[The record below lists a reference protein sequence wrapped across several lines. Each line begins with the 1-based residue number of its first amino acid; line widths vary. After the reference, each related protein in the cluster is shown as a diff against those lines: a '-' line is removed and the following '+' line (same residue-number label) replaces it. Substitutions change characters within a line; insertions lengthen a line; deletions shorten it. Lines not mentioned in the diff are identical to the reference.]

1 MSAITVISSGSG
13 VKPKAS
19 VLAKRGGLAN
29 NIGMT
34 TLPSIGEIYYAAE
47 WIIRLTMLAVVP
59 LRRSPAAAASW
70 LLLIFFLP
78 IPGLILFL
86 AIGSP
91 RFPHWRAAR
100 FERLKP
106 HVADVAARMRQAA
119 PAAAEGMARDIVAL
133 ADRLGRLPATSGNAV
148 ELIDDYDAAIGRLV
162 ADIDGAR
169 RHVRLLAYIFAD
181 DATAAKVID
190 ALGRA
195 VDRGVACHV
204 LVDPVGSHRWIKGT
218 LRALEAR
225 GVQVRAVLPFR
236 LWRERTRRD
245 MRNHRKLFIVDGA
258 IGYAGSQNIVARDFR
273 PGVVNRELVAR
284 VTGPAVA
291 AMSAIFVSDWY
302 LETEELLDDA
312 IAVPPRA
319 GASTVQLLPSGADYP
334 LEGFQALMTWQ
345 VAAARRE
352 IVIVTPYLVPDEGL
366 LGALKTAVLR
376 GVAVHVVVSA
386 VVDQWLVSLAQSSYY
401 DELLSGGVRIHRYRD
416 YLLHAKAVRID
427 DTLGI
432 VGSSNVDIRSFRLN
446 EEVSL
451 LLLDHDAILAL
462 RRIQD
467 AYLAASDEIALA
479 AWRARSGARKL
490 MENGARLVSPLL

>member
-1 MSAITVISSGSG
+1 MQSGAG
-13 VKPKAS
+13 
-19 VLAKRGGLAN
+19 
-29 NIGMT
+29 
-34 TLPSIGEIYYAAE
+34 
-47 WIIRLTMLAVVP
+47 
-59 LRRSPAAAASW
+59 W

-169 RHVRLLAYIFAD
+169 SHVRLLAYIFA

-218 LRALEAR
+218 MRALEAR

-258 IGYAGSQNIVARDFR
+258 IGYAGS
-273 PGVVNRELVAR
+273 
-284 VTGPAVA
+284 
-291 AMSAIFVSDWY
+291 
-302 LETEELLDDA
+302 
-312 IAVPPRA
+312 
-319 GASTVQLLPSGADYP
+319 
-334 LEGFQALMTWQ
+334 
-345 VAAARRE
+345 
-352 IVIVTPYLVPDEGL
+352 
-366 LGALKTAVLR
+366 
-376 GVAVHVVVSA
+376 
-386 VVDQWLVSLAQSSYY
+386 
-401 DELLSGGVRIHRYRD
+401 
-416 YLLHAKAVRID
+416 
-427 DTLGI
+427 
-432 VGSSNVDIRSFRLN
+432 SNVDIRSFRLK

-467 AYLAASDEIALA
+467 AYLAASDEIALD
-479 AWRARSGARKL
+479 AWRTRSGARKL
-490 MENGARLVSPLL
+490 VENGARLVSPLL